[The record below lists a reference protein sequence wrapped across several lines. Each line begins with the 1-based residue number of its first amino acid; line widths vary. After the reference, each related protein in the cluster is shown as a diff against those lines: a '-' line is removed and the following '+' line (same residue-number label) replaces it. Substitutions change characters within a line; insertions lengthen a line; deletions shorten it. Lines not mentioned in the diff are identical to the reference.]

1 VFLPPETHYTS
12 VGEDRIAYQVLGD
25 GPPDL
30 VWLGPWWS
38 HVDGKWEEPRFCHF
52 LRRLAGFSRLITFDR
67 RGTGA
72 SDRWP
77 VERGGTWEEWMQ
89 DVLAVMTAANSGRA
103 VVCGVIDS
111 GAVAILL
118 AATRP
123 ELVERL
129 VVVNSAARFM
139 LSDDYPWGAPPEF
152 VERFIQDTFAA
163 WGQGAQLELT
173 MPSRA
178 NDAAFRRWWDRY
190 QRMAGS
196 PRTAADQLRIMLA
209 SDCREALPAVHVP
222 TLVIHRTDILTI
234 GVQHGRYLADNIP
247 DANLLE
253 LPGADV
259 GVFGNDTDAVVDA
272 IEEFVTG
279 QPPVWLP
286 DRALATV
293 VFTDIAGSTGRLVQ
307 IGDTLWGQL
316 IDQHDAISRRVVEA
330 HGGILVKATGDGAL
344 ATFTSAND
352 ALSSSTA
359 LRDALQELGLAI
371 RVGVHA
377 GEIDLRESDVGGL
390 TVHIASRVNAQA
402 QPDEVLATEA
412 VRGITVGT
420 RFVFAER
427 GRRSLRAI
435 PGEWPLYAVSRV

>member
-1 VFLPPETHYTS
+1 M
-12 VGEDRIAYQVLGD
+12 GEDRIAYQVVGN

-38 HVDGKWEEPRFCHF
+38 HVDGKWEEPRFRHF
-52 LRRLAGFSRLITFDR
+52 LRRLSAFSRLITFDR

-77 VERGGTWEEWMQ
+77 DERGGTWEDWVQ
-89 DVLAVMTAANSGRA
+89 DVLAVTRAVDSVRA
-103 VVCGVIDS
+103 VVCGVVDS

-129 VVVNSAARFM
+129 VVVNSAARFTR
-139 LSDDYPWGAPPEF
+139 SNDYPWGAPPEIT
-152 VERFIQDTFAA
+152 EQLAQDTFAT

-178 NDAAFRRWWDRY
+178 DDAAFRRWWDRY

-196 PRTAADQLRIMLA
+196 PRTAAGQLRIMLE
-209 SDCREALPAVHVP
+209 SDCREILPAVHVP
-222 TLVIHRTDILTI
+222 TLVIHRTDLRVV
-234 GVQHGRYLADNIP
+234 GLEHGRYLADHIR

-253 LPGADV
+253 IPGTDV
-259 GVFGNDTDAVVDA
+259 GVFGSDTDALVDA

-279 QPPVWLP
+279 HPPVGLP

-293 VFTDIAGSTGRLVQ
+293 VFTDIVGSTGTLVRL
-307 IGDTLWGQL
+307 GDAGWRPL
-316 IDQHDAISRRVVEA
+316 IDHHDAISRRIVEA
-330 HGGILVKATGDGAL
+330 HGGILVKATGDGVL
-344 ATFTSAND
+344 ATFSSAED

-359 LRDALQELGLAI
+359 LRALRRVGLTI

-377 GEIDLRESDVGGL
+377 GEIDLRDTDVGGL
-390 TVHIASRVNAQA
+390 TVHVASRVNAQA
-402 QPDEVLATEA
+402 QPEEVLATEA
-412 VRGITVGT
+412 VRGITIGT
-420 RFVFAER
+420 RFLFADR
-427 GRRSLRAI
+427 GRRSLKAI
-435 PGEWPLYAVSRV
+435 PGEWPVYAVSRA